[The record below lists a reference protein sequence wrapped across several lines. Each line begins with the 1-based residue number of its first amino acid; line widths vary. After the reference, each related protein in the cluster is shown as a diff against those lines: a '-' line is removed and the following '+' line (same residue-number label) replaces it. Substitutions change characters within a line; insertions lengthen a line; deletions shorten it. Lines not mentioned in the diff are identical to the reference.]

1 MKTIYKIIN
10 SVLVITLI
18 PVLLFLP
25 MFRFI
30 MTIGLSSSNQLVSL
44 IGGIFSQSLDIE
56 SIIGNATGIDIKN
69 MPEFYKIT
77 DLYDLFFAEKSTFS
91 TAGIDATSFPEELIN
106 YFTAAGI
113 LFISALVVGVIILV
127 LGIFTK
133 KKILTG
139 AFGIVGFACTFSANK
154 CFTHV
159 ASQLVSGKMSLVPV
173 IEKIEA
179 LSSYST
185 YLKLIDIDI
194 RIFELSSAYTMMLII
209 FGAIAIV
216 NLGFYLYES
225 TVTK

>member
-1 MKTIYKIIN
+1 MKIIYKIIN
-10 SVLVITLI
+10 SLLILSLI

-30 MTIGLSSSNQLVSL
+30 MTIGISSSNQLVSL
-44 IGGIFSQSLDIE
+44 IGGMLGQSLDIE
-56 SIIGNATGIDIKN
+56 SIISNATGIDLEHL
-69 MPEFYKIT
+69 PEFYKIT
-77 DLYDLFFAEKSTFS
+77 DLYDLFFSDKSTFS
-91 TAGIDATSFPEELIN
+91 TAGLDVSAFPEELIN

-113 LFISALVVGVIILV
+113 LLIAALVIGVVILV

-139 AFGIVGFACTFSANK
+139 SFGIMGFVCTFAANK

-185 YLKLIDIDI
+185 YLQMIDIDI

-209 FGAIAIV
+209 FGAIALA
-216 NLGFYLYES
+216 NLGFYLYE
-225 TVTK
+225 TTLTK